1 MARGNGKAGRPRD
14 PHLDEALLQAAHE
27 VFLERGY
34 QHASLAEVARKA
46 GVGTPAIYRRWP
58 TKAALAI
65 DIVERE
71 SGPEPIPDTG
81 SIRRDLAEFFRLRLR
96 TWGRPLV
103 HQVVLPLV
111 LEATADNELGRQIR
125 QRVAGYRQTGVETR
139 LLKAIKTGELRRDTK
154 PARLADMLLGPIT
167 VALLFGQNL
176 PAAPEARYLVN
187 HILDGFASRD

>member
-1 MARGNGKAGRPRD
+1 MPSTNGKAGRPRD
-14 PHLDEALLQAAHE
+14 PHVDEVLFKAAYE

-34 QHASLAEVARKA
+34 QHASLSEVARKA

-81 SIRRDLAEFFRLRLR
+81 SIRRDLARFFRMRLQ
-96 TWGRPLV
+96 TWGRPLS

-111 LEATADNELGRQIR
+111 LEAQADSELGRQIR
-125 QRVAGYRQTGVETR
+125 RRFLGYRQSGVEAR
-139 LLKAIKTGELRRDTK
+139 LQKAIKTGELRADTN
-154 PARLADMLLGPIT
+154 PARLADMLNGPIT
-167 VALLFGQNL
+167 IALLFGQEL
-176 PAAPEARYLVN
+176 PHESEARYLVN
-187 HILDGFASRD
+187 KLLDGFATRD